1 MLAAQA
7 DQLGVEK
14 KEKKDAITAL
24 DSVDE
29 KTYKVHDDRKA
40 ESRKPLNARIYYARI
55 YYAVFPMLWAKSVP
69 LHSLLE
75 IPHPHCCKAVEL
87 EKRIR

>member
-40 ESRKPLNARIYYARI
+40 ESRKPLNARIYYA
-55 YYAVFPMLWAKSVP
+55 VFPMPWAKSVP